1 MEKRKGSQPLR
12 KLPSLSPQQL
22 ATYWACT
29 EKDVLDCIFTGAL
42 RAHVF
47 VTDMEASVGA
57 GKAKRKV
64 VRLSGHYLLTL
75 ASATRILGGP
85 ATEGEPDITVLLD
98 EPPGARAVFDVGY
111 NFPRNVHVRIL
122 REEIERYESARQPVG
137 ADRTP
142 PQRDSHRHRERCRA
156 IAALLWEQDPKETIE
171 SMISRPE
178 LTRFGQE
185 DSSYKPET
193 VRNWIKD
200 LCPDRAPGRRPKNPR
215 GDRE

>member
-1 MEKRKGSQPLR
+1 MERRKGSQPLT
-12 KLPSLSPQQL
+12 KLPSLSPSQL
-22 ATYWACT
+22 ATYWGCT

-47 VTDMEASVGA
+47 VTDMDASVGT

-64 VRLSGHYLLTL
+64 VRLSGHYALTL
-75 ASATRILGGP
+75 ASATRILGGQ
-85 ATEGEPDITVLLD
+85 ASENEPDITVLLD

-111 NFPRNVHVRIL
+111 NFPRNVHVRIV
-122 REEIERYESARQPVG
+122 RDEIDRYENARQPSG
-137 ADRTP
+137 NDRTP

-156 IAALLWEQDPKETIE
+156 LAALFWEQDPEETIE

-178 LTRFGQE
+178 LIRLGQE
-185 DSSYKPET
+185 GSSYKPET

-200 LCPDRAPGRRPKNPR
+200 LCPNRAPGRRPKNPSD
-215 GDRE
+215 DRQ